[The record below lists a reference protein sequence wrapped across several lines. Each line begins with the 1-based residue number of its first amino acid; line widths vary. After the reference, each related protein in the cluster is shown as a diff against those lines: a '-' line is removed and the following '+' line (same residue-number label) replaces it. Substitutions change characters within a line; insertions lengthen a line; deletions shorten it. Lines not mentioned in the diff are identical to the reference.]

1 MTNEPQMIHS
11 SVPRGQ
17 NVAVRFRDRNDIRR
31 KVPLKIHYMK
41 GTYLM
46 SNESVLKKL
55 KAEKADNA
63 EEIRQLNNRIKII
76 TNRERDAERRERTH
90 RLIEKGAIIESLLP
104 HTADMSGEEFKAF
117 LLHLLDE
124 EVPL

>member
-1 MTNEPQMIHS
+1 
-11 SVPRGQ
+11 
-17 NVAVRFRDRNDIRR
+17 
-31 KVPLKIHYMK
+31 
-41 GTYLM
+41 M

-63 EEIRQLNNRIKII
+63 EKIRQLNNRIKII

-104 HTADMSGEEFKAF
+104 HTADMSGEKFKSF
-117 LLHLLDE
+117 LMNLLDE
-124 EVPL
+124 DKPL

>member
-1 MTNEPQMIHS
+1 
-11 SVPRGQ
+11 
-17 NVAVRFRDRNDIRR
+17 
-31 KVPLKIHYMK
+31 
-41 GTYLM
+41 M

-55 KAEKADNA
+55 KAEKADNT

-104 HTADMSGEEFKAF
+104 ATITLSGEEFKAF

>member
-1 MTNEPQMIHS
+1 
-11 SVPRGQ
+11 
-17 NVAVRFRDRNDIRR
+17 
-31 KVPLKIHYMK
+31 
-41 GTYLM
+41 M

-55 KAEKADNA
+55 KAEKADNT
-63 EEIRQLNNRIKII
+63 EEIRQIDNRIKII
-76 TNRERDAERRERTH
+76 TNRERDTERRERTR

-104 HTADMSGEEFKAF
+104 ATVPLSGEEFKAF

>member
-1 MTNEPQMIHS
+1 
-11 SVPRGQ
+11 
-17 NVAVRFRDRNDIRR
+17 
-31 KVPLKIHYMK
+31 
-41 GTYLM
+41 M

-55 KAEKADNA
+55 KAEKADNT

-76 TNRERDAERRERTH
+76 TNRERDTERRERTH

-104 HTADMSGEEFKAF
+104 ATIPLSGEEFKAF

>member
-1 MTNEPQMIHS
+1 
-11 SVPRGQ
+11 
-17 NVAVRFRDRNDIRR
+17 
-31 KVPLKIHYMK
+31 
-41 GTYLM
+41 M

-55 KAEKADNA
+55 KAEKADNT

-104 HTADMSGEEFKAF
+104 ATITLSGEEFKAF
-117 LLHLLDE
+117 LLNLIDE

>member
-1 MTNEPQMIHS
+1 
-11 SVPRGQ
+11 
-17 NVAVRFRDRNDIRR
+17 
-31 KVPLKIHYMK
+31 
-41 GTYLM
+41 M

-104 HTADMSGEEFKAF
+104 ATITLSGEEFKAF

>member
-1 MTNEPQMIHS
+1 
-11 SVPRGQ
+11 
-17 NVAVRFRDRNDIRR
+17 
-31 KVPLKIHYMK
+31 MK
-41 GTYLM
+41 GTHLM

-55 KAEKADNA
+55 KDEKADNA

-104 HTADMSGEEFKAF
+104 ATITLSGEEFKAF